1 MTDLFFNRMG
11 KMFNK
16 LFEHF
21 YRGCHV
27 VDNAMRQ
34 MMAELERIGINYD
47 KQTVRKKRRI
57 KKTLGRFHLF
67 RYLKV
72 TKTELDRKCIS
83 IANYLKV
90 NQVEAMWWSQS
101 YDAWRENKQRARLM
115 EEQVAKVNETTDMD
129 HFDKINN
136 SAETSVDIPGPQ

>member
-1 MTDLFFNRMG
+1 
-11 KMFNK
+11 MFNK

-21 YRGCHV
+21 YQGCHIV
-27 VDNAMRQ
+27 EEATRQ
-34 MMAELERIGINYD
+34 MMVELNRIGINYD
-47 KQTVRKKRRI
+47 EQTVRKKRRI
-57 KKTLGRFHLF
+57 KKTLGRFQLF

-72 TKTELDRKCIS
+72 TETELDHKCVS

-90 NQVEAMWWSQS
+90 NQGEAVWWLQS
-101 YDAWRENKQRARLM
+101 YAAWRKNEERARLM

-129 HFDKINN
+129 NFNKINN